1 MKKRILAL
9 VLAAT
14 MVFSL
19 AACGSGDGG
28 STTAAPTEGTTAVPA
43 GDETTAAP
51 AGDET
56 TAAPAGDETPAAPA
70 GDGTIKVGMVTDVGG
85 INDNSFNQ
93 TSWEGLNRAASELGI
108 EVTYMESKTDADYM
122 PNIESLIDA
131 ECDLI
136 ICVGFML
143 SEATK
148 TAAENY
154 PDQKF
159 AIIDDSA
166 NAELP
171 NVACLMFE
179 QAQASYLVGIVAG
192 MMTEKNNVGFVIGM
206 NTGPMNQFG
215 YGYCAGVL
223 DANPEAT
230 IQQYNANNFGDA
242 GVGKTAAKDM
252 VTKGADII
260 FHAAGGTGSGVIDA
274 CAEEGIWAI
283 GVDTDQNS
291 LAPDTV
297 ITSAMKRVDNASYDI
312 AKAVL
317 EGTYTSG
324 VHTYGLTDGGVDL
337 APTQTLLPAE
347 VLAAVEQAKQDII
360 DGKITVPDN
369 QAAFEEKYGEVYEL
383 D

>member
-9 VLAAT
+9 AVAAAMVL
-14 MVFSL
+14 SL
-19 AACGSGDGG
+19 AACGSGDSG
-28 STTAAPTEGTTAVPA
+28 STAAAGGETQAETQAAGGETQAAEATTAGSA
-43 GDETTAAP
+43 ESTGEK
-51 AGDET
+51 
-56 TAAPAGDETPAAPA
+56 
-70 GDGTIKVGMVTDVGG
+70 IKVGMVTDVGG
-85 INDNSFNQ
+85 INDHSFNQ
-93 TSWEGLNRAASELGI
+93 TSWEGLQRAQADLGI
-108 EVTYMESKTDADYM
+108 ETVYVESRTDADYVT
-122 PNIESLIDA
+122 NIESLIDA

-143 SEATK
+143 SDATR
-148 TAAENY
+148 TAAQNY

-166 NAELP
+166 NEDLP

-179 QAQASYLVGIVAG
+179 QAQASYLVGLVAG
-192 MMTEKNNVGFVIGM
+192 MMTESNTVGFVIGM

-223 DANPEAT
+223 DANPDAT
-230 IQQYNANNFGDA
+230 ILQYNANNFGDA

-252 VTKGADII
+252 ITKGADVI
-260 FHAAGGTGSGVIDA
+260 FHAAGGTGAGVIDG
-274 CAEEGIWAI
+274 CAEDGIWAI
-283 GVDTDQNS
+283 GVDTDQSS
-291 LAPDTV
+291 LAPATV
-297 ITSAMKRVDNASYDI
+297 VTSAMKRVDNASYDI

-317 EGTYTSG
+317 EGTYSAG
-324 VHTYGLTDGGVDL
+324 VHVYDLTSGGVDL
-337 APTQTLLPAE
+337 APTQDLLSAE

-369 QAAFEEKYGEVYEL
+369 QADFEAKYQDVYEL

>member
-1 MKKRILAL
+1 
-9 VLAAT
+9 
-14 MVFSL
+14 
-19 AACGSGDGG
+19 
-28 STTAAPTEGTTAVPA
+28 
-43 GDETTAAP
+43 
-51 AGDET
+51 
-56 TAAPAGDETPAAPA
+56 
-70 GDGTIKVGMVTDVGG
+70 
-85 INDNSFNQ
+85 
-93 TSWEGLNRAASELGI
+93 
-108 EVTYMESKTDADYM
+108 
-122 PNIESLIDA
+122 
-131 ECDLI
+131 
-136 ICVGFML
+136 
-143 SEATK
+143 
-148 TAAENY
+148 
-154 PDQKF
+154 
-159 AIIDDSA
+159 
-166 NAELP
+166 
-171 NVACLMFE
+171 
-179 QAQASYLVGIVAG
+179 

-252 VTKGADII
+252 VTKGADVI
-260 FHAAGGTGSGVIDA
+260 FHAAGGTGSGVIDG

-297 ITSAMKRVDNASYDI
+297 VTSAMKRVDNASYDI

-317 EGTYTSG
+317 EGTYTAG

-337 APTQTLLPAE
+337 APTQTLLPAD

-369 QAAFEEKYGEVYEL
+369 QADFEAKYGEVYEL